1 MHGCYNL
8 LAPMEQIE
16 TANSANRQIARA
28 AGTVMAAF
36 VLSNV
41 VGLVRQILV
50 SQAFGTGD
58 AYDAFVAASRYP
70 DLIFYLI
77 AGGALAS
84 SFIPVFTGFLEE
96 NNRTSAWKL
105 SSAII
110 NLVVLVLA
118 VVSLL
123 SALFPLQV
131 VQHILAPDF
140 SPAKQELTASLLRI
154 LLIAPTVFGL
164 SGVVMGALN
173 AHQHF
178 LLPALAST
186 MLWLG
191 YIIGLLLLV
200 PSMGIFGLAWGAVL
214 GAFLH
219 IGIQIPQFVR
229 LPEWHFSFTLGLDSP
244 ALREV
249 LLLMGPRL
257 LGVGVVQLN
266 LLITT
271 IIASGQPEGSVSSL
285 SYAWMIMTVPEV
297 VIAQAIAIAALPTFS
312 AQVARGELDQMRHS
326 LSSTLRGLLLLSL
339 PATLGLILLRRPI
352 IALMFQHGKFNAHS
366 TDMVTWALLWYTA
379 GLVGHCVVEVLSR
392 AFYAL
397 HDTKTPVFVGTA
409 AMTLNL
415 LLSFAFSALFARV
428 GWMPH
433 GGLALAISF
442 STALEMV
449 ALFVLMRRR
458 LKGLNGLHLLRG
470 LMQAIMATLGMSAVI
485 WLWSIMPGPAWFVAL
500 GGVAVGALV
509 YLAVIWALKVPE
521 LDMLI
526 AGVSGRIRNAS

>member
-1 MHGCYNL
+1 
-8 LAPMEQIE
+8 MEGIE
-16 TANSANRQIARA
+16 TATTANRQIARA

-50 SQAFGTGD
+50 SRAFGTGD

-84 SFIPVFTGFLEE
+84 SFIPVFTGFLET
-96 NNRTSAWKL
+96 NNRAAAWKL
-105 SSAII
+105 TSAII
-110 NLVVLVLA
+110 NLVVFVLA
-118 VVSLL
+118 LVSII

-140 SPAKQELTASLLRI
+140 PVAKQELTAALLRI
-154 LLIAPTVFGL
+154 LLIAPTVFGV

-173 AHQHF
+173 AHQRF
-178 LLPALAST
+178 LMPALAST

-191 YIIGLLLLV
+191 YIVGLLFFV
-200 PSMGIFGLAWGAVL
+200 PFMGIFGLAWGAVL

-219 IGIQIPQFVR
+219 IAIQLPQFMR
-229 LPEWHFSFTLGLDSP
+229 LPEWHFSFTLGLNSP

-266 LLITT
+266 FLIST

-312 AQVARGELDQMRHS
+312 AQVARGEVDQMRHS
-326 LSSTLRGLLLLSL
+326 LASTLRGVLLLSL

-352 IALMFQHGKFNAHS
+352 IALVFQHGQFNVRS
-366 TDMVTWALLWYTA
+366 TEMVTWALLWYTA
-379 GLVGHCVVEVLSR
+379 GLVGHCVVELLSR

-397 HDTKTPVFVGTA
+397 HDTKTPVLVGTA

-415 LLSFAFSALFARV
+415 ALSFGFSALFARM

-442 STALEMV
+442 STALEMI
-449 ALFVLMRRR
+449 ALLVLMRRR
-458 LKGLNGLHLLRG
+458 LKGLNGTHLWRG
-470 LMQAIMATLGMSAVI
+470 VAQAAVATLGMSAVL
-485 WLWSIMPGPAWFVAL
+485 WLWLLQTGPAWLVAL
-500 GGVAVGALV
+500 GGVGLGALV
-509 YLAVIWALKVPE
+509 YLGAVWALKVPE
-521 LDMLI
+521 LGMLI
-526 AGVSGRIRNAS
+526 AGLTRRFRPAS

>member
-1 MHGCYNL
+1 
-8 LAPMEQIE
+8 MEQIE
-16 TANSANRQIARA
+16 TASSANRQIARA
-28 AGTVMAAF
+28 AGTVMLAF

-50 SQAFGTGD
+50 SNAFGTGD

-70 DLIFYLI
+70 DLIFMLI

-84 SFIPVFTGFLEE
+84 SFIPVFTSFLEAK
-96 NNRTSAWKL
+96 NRPAAWELTSAV
-105 SSAII
+105 I
-110 NLVVLVLA
+110 NLVVLILA
-118 VVSLL
+118 TVSVL

-131 VQHILAPDF
+131 VKYILAPNF
-140 SPAKQELTASLLRI
+140 SPEKQQLTASLLRI
-154 LLIAPTVFGL
+154 LLIAPTIFGV

-173 AHQHF
+173 AHQRF

-191 YIIGLLLLV
+191 YIIGLIFLV
-200 PSMGIFGLAWGAVL
+200 PTMGIFGLAWGAVL

-219 IGIQIPQFVR
+219 IGIQIPQLLR
-229 LPEWHFSFTLGLDSP
+229 LPDRHFSFTLGLHSP

-249 LLLMGPRL
+249 LMLMGPRL

-266 LLITT
+266 FLVNT

-285 SYAWMIMTVPEV
+285 TYAFQIMTMPEV

-312 AQVARGELDQMRHS
+312 RQIARGEPWEMRHS
-326 LSSTLRGLLLLSL
+326 LASTLRGVFLLSL

-352 IALMFQHGKFNAHS
+352 LTLLFQRGQFDAHS
-366 TDMVTWALLWYTA
+366 TDMVAWALLWYTA
-379 GLVGHCVVEVLSR
+379 GLVGHSAVEILSR

-397 HDTKTPVFVGTA
+397 HDTKTPVFVGAA
-409 AMTLNL
+409 AMTLNVV
-415 LLSFAFSALFARV
+415 LSFAFSSLFMRL

-433 GGLALAISF
+433 GGLALANSLA
-442 STALEMV
+442 TALEMG

-458 LKGLNGLHLLRG
+458 LSGINGSHMLRG
-470 LMQAIMATLGMSAVI
+470 FLQAGLATLGMSAVI

-500 GGVAVGALV
+500 GGVALGAVV

-521 LDMLI
+521 LGMLI
-526 AGVSGRIRNAS
+526 AGLTRRFRNAT